1 MDGYCHVH
9 NGIRPE
15 HILQCQQQHPG
26 AKVAIHPECPADA
39 VALADMAGSTKE
51 IIEYALN
58 TEDDI
63 IFATERGVY
72 DELSLRYP
80 NRNFYQLEPEM
91 MTCVNMKKT
100 TLQGVYDALTG
111 RGGEVIVMEE
121 SLLSAARASIENMLR
136 YGG

>member
-1 MDGYCHVH
+1 
-9 NGIRPE
+9 
-15 HILQCQQQHPG
+15 
-26 AKVAIHPECPADA
+26 
-39 VALADMAGSTKE
+39 
-51 IIEYALN
+51 
-58 TEDDI
+58 
-63 IFATERGVY
+63 
-72 DELSLRYP
+72 
-80 NRNFYQLEPEM
+80 M